1 MADPPHPDTLQ
12 LDPKVRTDISMR
24 MYADGQMGKRG
35 DWTAFASH
43 IGMFYISMLTLV
55 MVSGVIFDP
64 AAPKRVIFF

>member
-24 MYADGQMGKRG
+24 MYADSQMGKRG

-43 IGMFYISMLTLV
+43 IGMFYINLIK
-55 MVSGVIFDP
+55 VS
-64 AAPKRVIFF
+64 